1 MVAAATERRT
11 ERMLMLTI
19 SLKANALF
27 STVCGATLIIASTNL
42 AELFEVPRSLVLF
55 VGASLIP
62 FAALVWWVSTNPR
75 STHVRLIIAGD
86 AAWVVSAL
94 VLIVGFPQTMSTIG
108 LWALGVVTVVVAD
121 LAIAQGVGL
130 RRQGA

>member
-1 MVAAATERRT
+1 
-11 ERMLMLTI
+11 MLTI